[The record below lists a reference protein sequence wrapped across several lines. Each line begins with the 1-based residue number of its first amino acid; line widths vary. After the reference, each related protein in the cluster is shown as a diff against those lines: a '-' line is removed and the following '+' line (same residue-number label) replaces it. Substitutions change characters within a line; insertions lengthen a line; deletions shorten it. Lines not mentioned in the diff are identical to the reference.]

1 MGVQRALA
9 VIDGLKTVFAAALA
23 ADEVTVVKGWEIL
36 PAGDKEHVFVGG
48 DGGAGSSDDD
58 LVRSTIEWP
67 GLGGTSR
74 TEDGTVDCAASV
86 WTGDQ
91 TAVEATITRA
101 YEIVGLCEDALR
113 VNPALFE
120 DIALQAKI
128 VETRLRNVQEGDG
141 YLVIVTFTVAYMS
154 SV

>member
-9 VIDGLKTVFAAALA
+9 VIDGLKTVFAAALT
-23 ADEVTVVKGWEIL
+23 ADGVVVSKGWEIL
-36 PAGDKEHVFVGG
+36 PAGDQEHVFVGG
-48 DGGAGSSDDD
+48 DGGADVGNED
-58 LVRSTIEWP
+58 LVRSEIEWP
-67 GLGGTSR
+67 GMSPTSR
-74 TEDGTVDCAASV
+74 TEDGTVDCAATV

-91 TAVEATITRA
+91 DAVDVTIARA

-128 VETRLRNVQEGDG
+128 TETRLRVAQDGEG
-141 YLVIVTFTVAYMS
+141 VAAIVPFVVAYMS